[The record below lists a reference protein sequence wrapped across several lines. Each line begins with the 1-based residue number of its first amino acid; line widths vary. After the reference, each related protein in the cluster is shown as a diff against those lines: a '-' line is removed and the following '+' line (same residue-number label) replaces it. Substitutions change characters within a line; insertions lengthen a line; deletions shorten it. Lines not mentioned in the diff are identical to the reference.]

1 LNLKQ
6 IICRNSSRLIVFLN
20 TILNSLQ
27 WLNIYCSKIRAAI
40 LPKKKLKK
48 SDQLADRL
56 IYTPEMN

>member
-1 LNLKQ
+1 
-6 IICRNSSRLIVFLN
+6 VFLN
-20 TILNSLQ
+20 TILNALQ